1 MHYQASL
8 ASRVQIANQVL
19 LGSIW
24 YVASYWSQNLR
35 SINKV
40 KALIRNYI
48 WSRKDG
54 KYNCQAKVAW
64 DSFIQPIKLGGLN
77 LLNPETQINALK
89 AKLFICRLMPDSA
102 P

>member
-1 MHYQASL
+1 
-8 ASRVQIANQVL
+8 
-19 LGSIW
+19 
-24 YVASYWSQNLR
+24 LR

-54 KYNCQAKVAW
+54 ERNCWAKVVW
-64 DSFIQPIKLGGLN
+64 DSLIQPIKLGGLK

-102 P
+102 L